1 MEKTAKSAAMRE
13 TRKEICKLRV
23 QSTPKEIENFHR
35 FMDTCAEMG
44 LCEIINFSEIFAN
57 KGTSKYY
64 RAYSDVVI
72 KGEDD
77 YE

>member
-35 FMDTCAEMG
+35 FMKMCDELG
-44 LCEIINFSEIFAN
+44 LCEVINFSDMFFLIRYCLTQIAF
-57 KGTSKYY
+57 
-64 RAYSDVVI
+64 DHI
-72 KGEDD
+72 DP
-77 YE
+77 

>member
-35 FMDTCAEMG
+35 
-44 LCEIINFSEIFAN
+44 
-57 KGTSKYY
+57 
-64 RAYSDVVI
+64 DVVI

>member
-35 FMDTCAEMG
+35 FMKMCDELG
-44 LCEIINFSEIFAN
+44 LCEVINFSDMFSN

-64 RAYSDVVI
+64 RAYSDVI
-72 KGEDD
+72 IRGEDD
-77 YE
+77 DE

>member
-35 FMDTCAEMG
+35 FMEMCEGLG
-44 LCEIINFSEIFAN
+44 LCEVINFRIFLLT
-57 KGTSKYY
+57 KV
-64 RAYSDVVI
+64 RASI
-72 KGEDD
+72 TERIQML
-77 YE
+77 

>member
-1 MEKTAKSAAMRE
+1 MEKTAKSAAMQE

-35 FMDTCAEMG
+35 FMEMCEGLG
-44 LCEIINFSEIFAN
+44 LCEVINFSDIFAN

>member
-35 FMDTCAEMG
+35 FMKMCNELG
-44 LCEIINFSEIFAN
+44 LCEVINFSDMFSN

-64 RAYSDVVI
+64 RAYSDVI
-72 KGEDD
+72 IRGEDD
-77 YE
+77 HE

>member
-1 MEKTAKSAAMRE
+1 MEKTAKSAAKRPIQ
-13 TRKEICKLRV
+13 KEKCKLRV
-23 QSTPKEIENFHR
+23 QSTPEEIENFHR
-35 FMDTCAEMG
+35 FMGKCADMG
-44 LCEIINFSEIFAN
+44 LCEVINFSDMFAN

-72 KGEDD
+72 KEEDD